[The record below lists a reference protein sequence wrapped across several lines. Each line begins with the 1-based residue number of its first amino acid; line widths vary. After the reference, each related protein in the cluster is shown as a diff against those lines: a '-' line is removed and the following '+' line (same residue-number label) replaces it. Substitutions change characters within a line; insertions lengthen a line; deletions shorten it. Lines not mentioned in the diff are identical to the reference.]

1 MNKYLLKNKKTGTI
15 ECPVYDFDQDVI
27 WLLEVVNNKVLSGS
41 IGMYHDTES
50 LYKEWTHI
58 EGD

>member
-1 MNKYLLKNKKTGTI
+1 MNKYFLINKKTGKI
-15 ECPVYDFDQDVI
+15 ACPVYDFEQNVI

-41 IGMYHDTES
+41 IGMYQDTKS

-58 EGD
+58 HE